1 MSRNPFAFLATLTKE
16 DQLLTILQAV
26 IKKQGGEVR
35 LAVADLTDPDT
46 GDALFQY
53 PSDNGAELVVR
64 FARKG
69 ATAYFKPEEPLSE
82 PRLNPKIRQPV
93 RSPSL
98 EIDQNLERSPV
109 RHSVH
114 SDLDLALLEEEREQ
128 KMAARAREA
137 DLARRAE
144 TGVYPWETRRPS

>member
-26 IKKQGGEVR
+26 IKTQGGEIR
-35 LAVADLTDPDT
+35 LAVSDLTDPDT

-53 PSDNGAELVVR
+53 PSDKGDELVVR

-69 ATAYFKPEEPLSE
+69 ATAYFKPEEPSST
-82 PRLNPKIRQPV
+82 P
-93 RSPSL
+93 
-98 EIDQNLERSPV
+98 ERSTSRARVVTPRQQPEEEAQSRP

-114 SDLDLALLEEEREQ
+114 SDLDLALMEEEREQ
-128 KMAARAREA
+128 KMAQKAREA
-137 DLARRAE
+137 DLQRRAE
-144 TGVYPWETRRPS
+144 SGVYPWETRRPS